1 MRLTTGYENRKA
13 RIELI
18 NLIDIAFI
26 ILIAFVYGAISLTMS
41 KGLKVT
47 LPVGAAD
54 PDSRR
59 RIVRIALDSD
69 STLWLDKEACDLE
82 ACVRKAAAA
91 ARGGSCS
98 VLISGDR
105 GAELGVGIELL
116 SMLKEAGV
124 DSVAFEVRKR

>member
-59 RIVRIALDSD
+59 RIVRIAQGSSREMTAFL
-69 STLWLDKEACDLE
+69 TMPL
-82 ACVRKAAAA
+82 RKK
-91 ARGGSCS
+91 AR
-98 VLISGDR
+98 LAR
-105 GAELGVGIELL
+105 
-116 SMLKEAGV
+116 
-124 DSVAFEVRKR
+124 